1 MADTTAGDNDVSPTP
16 SCAQE
21 LPLVS
26 CVVGTKDEER
36 VIRDLLVSLKAQ
48 TYPNIE
54 IIVVDNPRTTD
65 ATREIAREFTDKVY
79 VKGYER
85 SVQRNFG
92 VEKAAGEYVL
102 ILDADMQLTPTV
114 VEDCVELAEEMEVG
128 GIIIPERSIGEHYWA
143 RVKAEERSWYVGEDA
158 IEAER
163 FFAKAVFEQ
172 VGGFTTD
179 LTGPEDWDLARRTR
193 ELGPHGRTDSYIL
206 HNEGRTS
213 LGAMMRKKFYYAKG
227 FSSYASNGEGKVLG
241 QQSIYF
247 LRPSVLRNVFRFWRD
262 PLVYPGI
269 WIMFLSQTLAAGLGF
284 IAGKLSARKAES

>member
-79 VKGYER
+79 VKGHER

-114 VEDCVELAEEMEVG
+114 VEDCVELAEEMGVG
-128 GIIIPERSIGEHYWA
+128 GIIIPERSIGEHYW
-143 RVKAEERSWYVGEDA
+143 RGSKPRSGA
-158 IEAER
+158 
-163 FFAKAVFEQ
+163 
-172 VGGFTTD
+172 GTSG
-179 LTGPEDWDLARRTR
+179 RTR
-193 ELGPHGRTDSYIL
+193 S
-206 HNEGRTS
+206 
-213 LGAMMRKKFYYAKG
+213 
-227 FSSYASNGEGKVLG
+227 
-241 QQSIYF
+241 
-247 LRPSVLRNVFRFWRD
+247 RPS
-262 PLVYPGI
+262 GS
-269 WIMFLSQTLAAGLGF
+269 SQRRSLNRWAG
-284 IAGKLSARKAES
+284 SPRT